1 MMRVSSKLFCVIA
14 FVVCLFPMLDNINGG
29 VMAFHKEYIN
39 YKVMTTKNVDQV
51 YRTGY
56 HFQPKQNWINGTVFF
71 SLNLSRIQS
80 KRPY

>member
-56 HFQPKQNWINGTVFF
+56 HFQPKQNWINGTF
-71 SLNLSRIQS
+71 NLSHIQS
-80 KRPY
+80 KRPF